1 MSWFRL
7 RVWGIVTWVT
17 LSLFVPVWAD
27 DDTVVFAVVSDV
39 PKGRSRVPAKALL
52 DGAVSD
58 LKLLPGELILGNPVW
73 RTLEV
78 CHALK
83 LEGMKIG
90 DGFKVTSARV
100 LDASML
106 PMALQGYAGDCLI
119 KKAVEIAPLAD

>member
-7 RVWGIVTWVT
+7 RVWGIVIWVT

-39 PKGRSRVPAKALL
+39 PKDRSRVSAKALL

>member
-7 RVWGIVTWVT
+7 RTWGIVTSLT

-39 PKGRSRVPAKALL
+39 PKDRSRVSAKALL

-83 LEGMKIG
+83 LEGMKMG
-90 DGFKVTSARV
+90 DGFKVTAARV

>member
-1 MSWFRL
+1 MSLFRL
-7 RVWGIVTWVT
+7 RACGIATLVT
-17 LSLFVPVWAD
+17 LSLLASAWAD
-27 DDTVVFAVVSDV
+27 EESVVFAVVSDV
-39 PKGRSRVPAKALL
+39 PKDRSRVSTKALL

-83 LEGMKIG
+83 LEGMKMG
-90 DGFKVTSARV
+90 DGFKVTAARV

>member
-7 RVWGIVTWVT
+7 RTWGIVTSLT

-39 PKGRSRVPAKALL
+39 PKDRLRVSAKALL

-58 LKLLPGELILGNPVW
+58 LKLLPGESILGNPVW

-83 LEGMKIG
+83 LEGMKMG
-90 DGFKVTSARV
+90 DGFKVSTARV

>member
-7 RVWGIVTWVT
+7 RVWGIVIWVT

-39 PKGRSRVPAKALL
+39 PKDRSRVSAKALL

-90 DGFKVTSARV
+90 DGFKVSAARV

>member
-7 RVWGIVTWVT
+7 RAWGIVTSLT
-17 LSLFVPVWAD
+17 LSLFAPSWPD

-39 PKGRSRVPAKALL
+39 PKDRSRVSAKALL

-58 LKLLPGELILGNPVW
+58 LKLLPGDTILGNPVW

-83 LEGMKIG
+83 LEGMKMG
-90 DGFKVTSARV
+90 DGFKVSTARV

>member
-1 MSWFRL
+1 MNVFRAL
-7 RVWGIVTWVT
+7 AIWGLTMPA
-17 LSLFVPVWAD
+17 LFVSAWAEVD
-27 DDTVVFAVVSDV
+27 VTVFAVVSDP
-39 PKGRSRVPAKALL
+39 PKDKMRVAAKALL
-52 DGAVSD
+52 DGTVSD
-58 LKLLPGELILGNPVW
+58 MKLVPAESVLGNPVW

-83 LEGMKIG
+83 VEGVRSG

>member
-7 RVWGIVTWVT
+7 RAWGIVTWAT
-17 LSLFVPVWAD
+17 LSLFAPAWAD

-39 PKGRSRVPAKALL
+39 PKDRLRVSAKALL

-58 LKLLPGELILGNPVW
+58 MKLLPGESILGNPVW

-83 LEGMKIG
+83 LEGTKTG
-90 DGFKVTSARV
+90 DGFKVTVARV

>member
-7 RVWGIVTWVT
+7 RAWGIVTSLT
-17 LSLFVPVWAD
+17 LSPFVPVWAD

-39 PKGRSRVPAKALL
+39 PKDRSRVSAKALL

-58 LKLLPGELILGNPVW
+58 LKLLPGETILGNPVW

-83 LEGMKIG
+83 LEGMKVG

>member
-7 RVWGIVTWVT
+7 RACGIVTLVT

-39 PKGRSRVPAKALL
+39 PKDRSRVSAKALL

-58 LKLLPGELILGNPVW
+58 LKLLPGESILGNPVW

-83 LEGMKIG
+83 LEGMKMG
-90 DGFKVTSARV
+90 DGFKVSAARV

>member
-7 RVWGIVTWVT
+7 RVLGIGIWVT
-17 LSLFVPVWAD
+17 LILFVPVWAD

-39 PKGRSRVPAKALL
+39 PKDRSRVSAKALL
-52 DGAVSD
+52 AGAVSD

-90 DGFKVTSARV
+90 DGYKVTSARV

>member
-1 MSWFRL
+1 MSLFRL
-7 RVWGIVTWVT
+7 RALRILT
-17 LSLFVPVWAD
+17 LLTLGLFAPAWAD
-27 DDTVVFAVVSDV
+27 DDVVVFAVVSDV
-39 PKGRSRVPAKALL
+39 PKDKTRISAKTLL

-58 LKLLPGELILGNPVW
+58 MKLMAGDSVLGNPVW

-83 LEGMKIG
+83 LEGTRTG

-106 PMALQGYAGDCLI
+106 PMALQGFAGDCLI

>member
-39 PKGRSRVPAKALL
+39 PKDRSRVSAKALL

>member
-7 RVWGIVTWVT
+7 RAWGIVASVT

-39 PKGRSRVPAKALL
+39 PKDRSRVSAKALL

-58 LKLLPGELILGNPVW
+58 LKLLPGDTILGNPVW

-83 LEGMKIG
+83 LEGMKMG
-90 DGFKVTSARV
+90 DGFKVSTARV

>member
-7 RVWGIVTWVT
+7 RVWGIVTSVT
-17 LSLFVPVWAD
+17 LSLFAPSWAD
-27 DDTVVFAVVSDV
+27 DDAIVFAVVSDV
-39 PKGRSRVPAKALL
+39 PKDRSRVSAKALL

-58 LKLLPGELILGNPVW
+58 LKLLPGESILGNPVW

-83 LEGMKIG
+83 LEGMKMG
-90 DGFKVTSARV
+90 DGFKVSAARV

>member
-7 RVWGIVTWVT
+7 RTWGIVTSLT

-39 PKGRSRVPAKALL
+39 PKDRSRVSAKALL

-83 LEGMKIG
+83 LEGMKVG

>member
-17 LSLFVPVWAD
+17 LSLFAPAWAD

-39 PKGRSRVPAKALL
+39 PKDRSRVSAKALL

>member
-17 LSLFVPVWAD
+17 LSLFAPAWAD

-39 PKGRSRVPAKALL
+39 PKDRSRVSAKALL
-52 DGAVSD
+52 DGAVSG
-58 LKLLPGELILGNPVW
+58 LKLLPGETILGNPVW

-90 DGFKVTSARV
+90 DGFKVSAARV

>member
-39 PKGRSRVPAKALL
+39 PKDRSRVSAKARL

-83 LEGMKIG
+83 LEGMKMG

>member
-7 RVWGIVTWVT
+7 RMWGIVTLVT
-17 LSLFVPVWAD
+17 LSLSVPTWAD

-39 PKGRSRVPAKALL
+39 PKDRSRVSAKVLL

-58 LKLLPGELILGNPVW
+58 VKLLPGESILGNPVW
-73 RTLEV
+73 RTLEI

-90 DGFKVTSARV
+90 DGFKVSTARV

>member
-7 RVWGIVTWVT
+7 RAWGIVTLVT
-17 LSLFVPVWAD
+17 LSLFAPSWAD

-39 PKGRSRVPAKALL
+39 PKDRSRVSAKALL

-58 LKLLPGELILGNPVW
+58 LKLLPGETILGNPVW

-83 LEGMKIG
+83 LEGMKMG